1 MIKVVIQEANEYIDI
16 DKQTSCLIVLE
27 NKNYFYKALTN
38 LENDYLDDSLL
49 KVVDENYKR
58 IKLIDYGDVILNL
71 FSMDVNNKRNL
82 NVVFK
87 QIKLLF
93 KDELFYNLTSIKE
106 SLNDCFG
113 KIKIDYNLDLINDID
128 VVEDDLIKM
137 LNLKIKD
144 ESKSLLEK
152 IMIYIKTAIELR
164 KVKFFIFISLSTY
177 LEEDEIK
184 LLLKNCQ
191 LFDVSIINIESH
203 KPDFINFDKKII
215 IDKDICLLK

>member
-1 MIKVVIQEANEYIDI
+1 MIKVIIQEANEYIDL

-27 NKNYFYKALTN
+27 NKKYFYKTLMN

-71 FSMDVNNKRNL
+71 FSIDVNNKRNL

-93 KDELFYNLTSIKE
+93 KDELSYSLTSIKE

-128 VVEDDLIKM
+128 LVEDDLIKM

-144 ESKSLLEK
+144 ESKSLLDK
-152 IMIYIKTAIELR
+152 IMIYIRTAIELR
-164 KVKFFIFISLSTY
+164 KIKFFIFISLSTY
-177 LEEDEIK
+177 LEEDEIN

-191 LFDVSIINIESH
+191 LFDISIIDIESQ
-203 KPDFINFDKKII
+203 KFDFGNFDKKII

>member
-71 FSMDVNNKRNL
+71 FSIDVNNKRNL

-93 KDELFYNLTSIKE
+93 KEELSYGLTSIKE
-106 SLNDCFG
+106 ILNDCFG

-128 VVEDDLIKM
+128 LVEDDLIKI

-152 IMIYIKTAIELR
+152 LMIYIRTAIELR
-164 KVKFFIFISLSTY
+164 KTKFFIFISLSMY
-177 LEEDEIK
+177 LEEDEIN

-191 LFDVSIINIESH
+191 LFDVSIIDIESQ
-203 KPDFINFDKKII
+203 KLDFENFDKKII

>member
-1 MIKVVIQEANEYIDI
+1 M
-16 DKQTSCLIVLE
+16 
-27 NKNYFYKALTN
+27 
-38 LENDYLDDSLL
+38 
-49 KVVDENYKR
+49 
-58 IKLIDYGDVILNL
+58 
-71 FSMDVNNKRNL
+71 
-82 NVVFK
+82 
-87 QIKLLF
+87 
-93 KDELFYNLTSIKE
+93 
-106 SLNDCFG
+106 
-113 KIKIDYNLDLINDID
+113 DLINDID
-128 VVEDDLIKM
+128 LEEDDLIKM